1 MAQHTLVWRGMGVVG
16 MLVVTW
22 SLVQPGADDATERG
36 RALYAHTVRSVM
48 ALRGKA
54 VSRTMP
60 PASTIQTSWR
70 WPARPF
76 SRPRLLRAVGA
87 QPCMG
92 GHKRLAVRCAAR
104 TYETSSRFCAAGSRR
119 LPGSLPRPEGE
130 ATQFGGS
137 SSMRRPAPLA
147 MAGKAAGIWGWDLQ

>member
-1 MAQHTLVWRGMGVVG
+1 MVANAQAAAPVNYTDDPVRGFALASVVWGVVG

-60 PASTIQTSWR
+60 PASTIRTSWR
-70 WPARPF
+70 WPVMPF
-76 SRPRLLRAVGA
+76 SRPRLPRAVGA
-87 QPCMG
+87 QRCVG
-92 GHKRLAVRCAAR
+92 GRTRLAVR
-104 TYETSSRFCAAGSRR
+104 
-119 LPGSLPRPEGE
+119 
-130 ATQFGGS
+130 
-137 SSMRRPAPLA
+137 
-147 MAGKAAGIWGWDLQ
+147 